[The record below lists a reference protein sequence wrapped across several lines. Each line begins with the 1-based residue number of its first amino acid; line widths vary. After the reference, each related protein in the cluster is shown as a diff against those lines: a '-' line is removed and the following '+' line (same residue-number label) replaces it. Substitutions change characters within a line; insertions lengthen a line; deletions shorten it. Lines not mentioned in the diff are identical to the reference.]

1 MDMPVRTGQQYI
13 DGLKPLSP
21 EVWVGGER
29 VTDVTTHPAFI
40 RPMEQIAHLLDMQHD
55 PAHADALTYES
66 PKTGDRVG
74 ASFMPSA
81 DRAGI
86 EKRRECY
93 RIWAEATFG
102 MMGRSPDFMNVVLL
116 SFAEGREVF
125 ARGGERFAENMVSY
139 YEYVRE
145 NDIFLTHALVQPPT
159 DRSKASAD
167 QAEEFLHVGTVEE
180 TANGI
185 VIRGARMLATLG
197 PVADEVLVYNLPL
210 LQKQD
215 TKHAIVFSLPIDAP
229 GLRQICREPFD
240 TGGRSSFDH
249 PLAVNFEEPDSMMIF
264 DDVEVPWDRVYVYND
279 VEISNAVFPD
289 TNLRNYTAHQTAV
302 RGLVKLQLAAGVAL
316 AVARAGKTDQFLH
329 VRHML
334 GECLNYVEIV
344 KSCILRSEI
353 ECEPTGVG
361 TVRPRFEPLQV
372 IRTMLPQWYPRVIE
386 IIQTIGAGG
395 LLAMPSAADFESAIG
410 ADIDKYYQGADGRPT
425 EERIR
430 LFRLA
435 WDLCGDAFGMRQLQY
450 ERYYAGDP
458 YRAMALNYVTYDS
471 SKCDDL
477 VAGALDLADRIEA
490 GRSAA
495 E

>member
-1 MDMPVRTGQQYI
+1 MPVRTGKEYI
-13 DGLKPLSP
+13 DGLKTRSP
-21 EVWVGGER
+21 EVWIGGER
-29 VTDVTTHPAFI
+29 VADVTSHPAL
-40 RPMEQIAHLLDMQHD
+40 RPSMEQIAHLFDMQHD
-55 PAHADALTYES
+55 PVHAEALTYIS
-66 PKTGDRVG
+66 PTTGDRVG
-74 ASFMPSA
+74 ASFMPAA
-81 DRAGI
+81 DRAGLQ
-86 EKRRECY
+86 KRKECY
-93 RIWAEATFG
+93 RLWAEATLG

-125 ARGGERFAENMVSY
+125 ARGGERFAENLVRY
-139 YEYVRE
+139 YEFVRE
-145 NDIFLTHALVQPPT
+145 NDLFLTHALVQPPT

-167 QAEEFLHVGTVEE
+167 QAEEFLHVGTVRE
-180 TANGI
+180 TSDGI

-210 LQKQD
+210 LQPQD
-215 TKHAIVFSLPIDAP
+215 TKLARSFSLPIDAP

-240 TGGRSSFDH
+240 AGGRSAFDH
-249 PLAVNFEEPDSMMIF
+249 PLGVNFEEPDSMMIF
-264 DDVEVPWDRVYVYND
+264 DDVLVPWDRVFVHDD

-302 RGLVKLQLAAGVAL
+302 RGLVKLQLAVGVAIAL
-316 AVARAGKTDQFLH
+316 SRAAKADQFLH

-344 KSCILRSEI
+344 RSCILCSEL
-353 ECEPTGVG
+353 ECEPTPVG

-386 IIQTIGAGG
+386 VMQTIGGGG
-395 LLAMPSAADFESAIG
+395 LLAMPSAADFSSTIAS
-410 ADIDKYYQGADGRPT
+410 DIEKYYQGADGRPT
-425 EERIR
+425 AERIK
-430 LFRLA
+430 LYRLA

-458 YRAMALNYVTYDS
+458 YRALAMNYFTFDLRT
-471 SKCDDL
+471 CDDL
-477 VAGALDLADRIEA
+477 VARALDLADRIEID
-490 GRSAA
+490 RDAA